1 MCFHNIF
8 SGCMYSTNV
17 KLKRFQQDYN
27 IMLDI
32 FESLQHYSFIILIL
46 SADVVFCLVE
56 YIIFPHQHQP
66 HIHLIAYSVS
76 GYFHFAMKK
85 SHSKVKII

>member
-32 FESLQHYSFIILIL
+32 SESLQHYSFIILIL

-66 HIHLIAYSVS
+66 HIHYNSLLIVWI
-76 GYFHFAMKK
+76 FPLAMKY
-85 SHSKVKII
+85 SHVEVKIK